1 MGDVEKN
8 NDKYSAAM
16 RQLEELLALERET
29 EEVKRKVACYSVDYD
44 DDLVSVV
51 TVDIVLDYSRSSR
64 LLILLLPPP
73 PLLDVER

>member
-8 NDKYSAAM
+8 NSKYSAAM

-29 EEVKRKVACYSVDYD
+29 EEVKRKVAGFSLDYD

-51 TVDIVLDYSRSSR
+51 LAKKKH
-64 LLILLLPPP
+64 LLILKPKIFSENLMKSLKYT
-73 PLLDVER
+73 VV